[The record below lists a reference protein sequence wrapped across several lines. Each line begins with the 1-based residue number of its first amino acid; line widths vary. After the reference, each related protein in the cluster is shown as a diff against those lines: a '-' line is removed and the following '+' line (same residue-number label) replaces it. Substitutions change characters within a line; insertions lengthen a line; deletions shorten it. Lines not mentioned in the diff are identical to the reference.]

1 MIKGLCEAHLPV
13 SNLEKSIAFYK
24 KIGLILDHIVDNK
37 IAFLWVEENK
47 SWIGLWE
54 TDKVNHEYHP
64 SIRHLAFQVELE
76 DLKVVV
82 EWLKERNIYAR
93 EAFGFKP
100 VEPFVMARNDYAHAK
115 IHFDDPDG
123 NSIELICKLPNPRNI
138 TNRMYLSEWE
148 NLNNTD

>member
-1 MIKGLCEAHLPV
+1 M
-13 SNLEKSIAFYK
+13 
-24 KIGLILDHIVDNK
+24 
-37 IAFLWVEENK
+37 
-47 SWIGLWE
+47 
-54 TDKVNHEYHP
+54 
-64 SIRHLAFQVELE
+64 ELE

-123 NSIELICKLPNPRNI
+123 NSIELICKLPNRRNI